1 MKQNTKI
8 NKGVIIIMKAIIN
21 NKMYD
26 TTTSTVLYT
35 GATETL
41 WKTENG
47 SYFKITPLGLEP
59 MTEDETKAY
68 LGVKDAD
75 AYIKEFGEVELA

>member
-1 MKQNTKI
+1 
-8 NKGVIIIMKAIIN
+8 MKAIIN
-21 NKMYD
+21 NKLYD
-26 TTTSTVLYT
+26 TTTSTMLYT
-35 GATETL
+35 RAGESV

-47 SYFKITPLGLEP
+47 SYFKIVTDIIVPQ
-59 MTEDETKAY
+59 TEDEVKEY